1 MEIEPR
7 LAAWSAL
14 CVTVVVYC
22 LNMVGAAVRDLLAP
36 RPQGG
41 RRGASGTHRGRQSRL
56 KLSRSR

>member
-36 RPQGG
+36 RLRGG
-41 RRGASGTHRGRQSRL
+41 AGRIGTHRGRQSRL